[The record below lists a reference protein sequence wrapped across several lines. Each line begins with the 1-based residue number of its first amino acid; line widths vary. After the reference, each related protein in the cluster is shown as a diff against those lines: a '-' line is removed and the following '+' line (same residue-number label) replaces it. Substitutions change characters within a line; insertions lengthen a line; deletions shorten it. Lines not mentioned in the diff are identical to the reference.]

1 MGRNEH
7 KGGGTTTEPEGGS
20 AAELPRPRGSSDSKG
35 RKAAKSAPAAAG
47 RTAGD
52 RTAGDLLLDH
62 LTAEAAEFLAQ
73 APRVREGADD
83 SAHRMR
89 VAARRMRSSL
99 RTCALLVD
107 EASARALSTEL
118 RWMADCLA
126 GERDNEVLLARLLD
140 ALDTLPVRSGTPRA
154 RAAVERRLRGG
165 LAAGHTAAIR
175 ALDSADFAAL
185 AEQLA
190 APRLGLTF
198 TGKAAQPVG
207 TVVPKLAAAAF
218 RKLAKGADALPLAQA
233 SVPYAHPVP
242 LSGEDDEAW
251 HRVRILGKRARY
263 AADLAAPEFGAPA
276 KDLAKRMKTVTE
288 SLGTHQD
295 AALAADVVRELAL
308 SPRLG
313 GAAAFVLGEL
323 YTVQRFAVAE
333 ARYTFA
339 TLWPALRAR
348 LDEVAR
354 WGG

>member
-1 MGRNEH
+1 MGRSERRKN
-7 KGGGTTTEPEGGS
+7 GGVTADDEGR
-20 AAELPRPRGSSDSKG
+20 AAAKLPRPRDDSDAPP
-35 RKAAKSAPAAAG
+35 RRAPETDAAPSASG

-52 RTAGDLLLDH
+52 VLLDH

-73 APRVREGADD
+73 APRVRDGGED

-99 RTCALLVD
+99 RTCAPLV
-107 EASARALSTEL
+107 EAASAEALSTEL

-140 ALDTLPVRSGTPRA
+140 ALDRLPVRSGTPRA

-165 LAAGHTAAIR
+165 LAGGHDAALR

-190 APRLGLTF
+190 KPRLGLTF
-198 TGKAAQPVG
+198 AGKAAQPVG
-207 TVVPKLAAAAF
+207 RVVPKLAAAAF
-218 RKLAKGADALPLAQA
+218 RKLAKGADALPLAEA
-233 SVPYAHPVP
+233 AVPYAQPVP

-263 AADLAAPEFGAPA
+263 AADLAAPEFGPPA
-276 KDLAKRMKTVTE
+276 KDLAKRMKAVTE

-295 AALAADVVRELAL
+295 AALAADVARELAL
-308 SPRLG
+308 SPRMG

-333 ARYTFA
+333 ARHSFA
-339 TLWPALRAR
+339 TVWPTLRGR